1 MCDIH
6 KGIAIIGFTLYT
18 IGRTDAVSVAQIK
31 APPKSSGAFSV
42 VVCISAQVV
51 DSASGVVWYNFRM
64 SNFEEEKASVMSQDL
79 SPEMMARATAPK
91 KTWFFERMGDG
102 KIFATE
108 ESEAWQI
115 CYNKSTWKRRDFRLV
130 GTSDGTTYNR
140 IVKESMVEA
149 HQLAPKIEE
158 KKKELLRYQKAEED
172 LIMNQ
177 AVDMEGDP
185 SDKVNEENKQK
196 VLRLRTIMDRI
207 HGELDVMEERYKDIT
222 SAVVQRATDAEM
234 EVAKANQAKRV
245 AESLDVDWPDQNLN
259 IITPAGSSKPR
270 SKIVG
275 ILEGRV

>member
-1 MCDIH
+1 M
-6 KGIAIIGFTLYT
+6 L
-18 IGRTDAVSVAQIK
+18 
-31 APPKSSGAFSV
+31 
-42 VVCISAQVV
+42 CISAQVV
-51 DSASGVVWYNFRM
+51 DSASGVVWYNFCM
-64 SNFEEEKASVMSQDL
+64 SNFEEEKASVMGQDL
-79 SPEMMARATAPK
+79 SPEMMARANAPK

-102 KIFATE
+102 KIFACE
-108 ESEAWQI
+108 EMEAWQI

-130 GTSDGTTYNR
+130 GSSDGTTYNK
-140 IVKESMVEA
+140 IVKEMMQEA

-185 SDKVNEENKQK
+185 SDKVNEENKGK

-207 HGELDVMEERYKDIT
+207 HGELDMLEDRYKEVT
-222 SAVVQRATDAEM
+222 ASVVKHATEAEI
-234 EVAKANQAKRV
+234 EVAKANQAKRI
-245 AESLDVDWPDQNLN
+245 AEGLDVDWPDQNLN

>member
-1 MCDIH
+1 
-6 KGIAIIGFTLYT
+6 
-18 IGRTDAVSVAQIK
+18 
-31 APPKSSGAFSV
+31 
-42 VVCISAQVV
+42 
-51 DSASGVVWYNFRM
+51 
-64 SNFEEEKASVMSQDL
+64 MSQDL

-102 KIFATE
+102 KIFACE

-130 GTSDGTTYNR
+130 GTSDGTTYNKM
-140 IVKESMVEA
+140 VKEMMQEA

-158 KKKELLRYQKAEED
+158 KKKELQRYMKAEED

-185 SDKVNEENKQK
+185 SDTVNEENKQK
-196 VLRLRTIMDRI
+196 VMRLRKIMDRV
-207 HGELDVMEERYKDIT
+207 HGDLDVMEGRYKEVT
-222 SAVVQRATDAEM
+222 ASVVKHATEAEI
-234 EVAKANQAKRV
+234 EVAKANQAARV
-245 AESLDVDWPDQNLN
+245 AQGLDVDWPEYNLN